1 MIQYDQKNRNGHI
14 PKGYRLDF
22 YQLRNRT
29 ASPCAAERN
38 KALCGHAWNEK
49 TYVHQLTKAIGIA
62 KGSFYKFFA
71 SKELLFLAFL
81 KKIHA

>member
-1 MIQYDQKNRNGHI
+1 MTRRTEMVIFQKDTDLTFTN
-14 PKGYRLDF
+14 YETE
-22 YQLRNRT
+22 QLHRVLLKETRR
-29 ASPCAAERN
+29 CAAMLGM
-38 KALCGHAWNEK
+38 KK